1 MNINLQQVKQ
11 EKNVGI
17 TFLLNFIWSGAGH
30 IYVGGQNNTNNG
42 ITAIIVNLVFMIL
55 TALTGFFAIFWLPF
69 WIYILVNG
77 FKITKEYNAL
87 VLKENEVYLK
97 KENEINE
104 QVKAQEETERKKI
117 RCIDFIE
124 NMEKTFKLYKNELLS
139 EEEFNSRKEKLI
151 TQINLNKIA
160 EQPEDFLTSIIS
172 LKDKKILNQEEL
184 KKIKEY
190 IL

>member
-1 MNINLQQVKQ
+1 MNLNLQQVKQ
-11 EKNVGI
+11 EKNEGI

-30 IYVGGQNNTNNG
+30 IYVGGQNNTNSG

-87 VLKENEVYLK
+87 VLKENELYFK
-97 KENEINE
+97 KENEISE
-104 QVKAQEETERKKI
+104 QVNAQAETEKKKI

-124 NMEKTFKLYKNELLS
+124 NMEKSFKLYKNELLS
-139 EEEFNSRKEKLI
+139 EEEFISRKEKLI

-172 LKDKKILNQEEL
+172 LKDKNILTQEEL

-190 IL
+190 VL